1 MSKPRPF
8 EIIRGKGSP
17 LVDEIHI
24 TGMYLDAYIAEAY
37 FNVIELCVDICI
49 ACMGIKEGPVVD
61 SIQLLSIAPLLER
74 SAQQIR
80 EAVEGKME
88 NV

>member
-37 FNVIELCVDICI
+37 FNVIELCTEIEI
-49 ACMGIKEGPVVD
+49 ACEDVKHGALCN
-61 SIQLLSIAPLLER
+61 SLQLLSIVPLLER

-80 EAVEGKME
+80 EAVKE
-88 NV
+88 